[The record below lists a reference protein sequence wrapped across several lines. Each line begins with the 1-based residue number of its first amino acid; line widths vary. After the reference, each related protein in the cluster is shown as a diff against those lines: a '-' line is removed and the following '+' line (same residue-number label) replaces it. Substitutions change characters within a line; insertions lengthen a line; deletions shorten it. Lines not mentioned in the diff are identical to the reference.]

1 MNRTIA
7 MLVLIAS
14 VLLGL
19 GWGVRQYGNTRA
31 GAQELGSVKEAV
43 QAALT
48 KANRKSILAH
58 ILGSLGDR
66 IISSVKPHEIV
77 ALIIETHST
86 HPQKSKRIL
95 FEIRDLF
102 NEAMSYGWIDRNP
115 L

>member
-1 MNRTIA
+1 MNLGTRLLASTIGQVSPRYRTINEWA
-7 MLVLIAS
+7 DTYRKIIDARPIS
-14 VLLGL
+14 F
-19 GWGVRQYGNTRA
+19 
-31 GAQELGSVKEAV
+31 K
-43 QAALT
+43 T
-48 KANRKSILAH
+48 KANRKSSLAH

-66 IISSVKPHEIV
+66 IISSVKLHEIA

-95 FEIRDLF
+95 IEIRDLF

>member
-1 MNRTIA
+1 MSFGAWLLANTIGRVSPKHRT
-7 MLVLIAS
+7 LNK
-14 VLLGL
+14 
-19 GWGVRQYGNTRA
+19 W
-31 GAQELGSVKEAV
+31 AV
-43 QAALT
+43 TYRKVVAAKPISDKT

-86 HPQKSKRIL
+86 HPKKSKRIL
-95 FEIRDLF
+95 IEIRDLF